1 MKWRI
6 FLSNTARSLPCFL
19 WCFMWKE
26 DLLKGAI
33 PKMLLVRMHH
43 HLSWGKDRDETSGD
57 NVCKILPNVPCSV
70 TIILQRRETR
80 GRVAMGGTQPLMI
93 WQLWGLFS
101 LGMLRASGGWMPF
114 HVSVL
119 HDAEMPSSKGE
130 SRESICFFSQ
140 IPHPLFRLWQYL

>member
-6 FLSNTARSLPCFL
+6 FLSNAARSLPCFL

-33 PKMLLVRMHH
+33 PRMLLVRMHH
-43 HLSWGKDRDETSGD
+43 HLSRGKDRDETSGD
-57 NVCKILPNVPCSV
+57 NVCKILPSVPCSV
-70 TIILQRRETR
+70 TITLQRRETR

-101 LGMLRASGGWMPF
+101 LGMPLVAGCPSMCLC
-114 HVSVL
+114 L
-119 HDAEMPSSKGE
+119 HDAEMPPSKGE
-130 SRESICFFSQ
+130 STESICFFPQ
-140 IPHPLFRLWQYL
+140 IPHPLFRLLQYL